1 MTSSNTSRS
10 WRRPSRHSTH
20 LPHEQQTAD
29 EMLLYITG
37 LMDGTYADS
46 HVSDARLLFV
56 YDKTIDE
63 YQSTG
68 DITSV
73 SEADFN

>member
-1 MTSSNTSRS
+1 
-10 WRRPSRHSTH
+10 
-20 LPHEQQTAD
+20 
-29 EMLLYITG
+29 MLLYITG
-37 LMDGTYADS
+37 LMDGTYADG

-73 SEADFN
+73 SEADFH